1 MAPYHAL
8 GAARFGSS
16 PTHAPSPDGNAAH
29 ADGRAAAGDGNDPH
43 RLPQATAEAGR
54 PFAGPCNRPLAAP
67 PRHRPATA
75 TSHHAHTL
83 AATSRARLRSI
94 VAVP

>member
-1 MAPYHAL
+1 VTD
-8 GAARFGSS
+8 
-16 PTHAPSPDGNAAH
+16 THAPSPDGNAAH

-43 RLPQATAEAGR
+43 RLPQATSEAGR
-54 PFAGPCNRPLAAP
+54 PFAGPCNRQLAAP
-67 PRHRPATA
+67 PRHRPA

>member
-1 MAPYHAL
+1 MTD
-8 GAARFGSS
+8 
-16 PTHAPSPDGNAAH
+16 THAPSPDGNAAH

-43 RLPQATAEAGR
+43 RLPQATSEAGR

-67 PRHRPATA
+67 PRHRPAT
-75 TSHHAHTL
+75 SHHAHTL